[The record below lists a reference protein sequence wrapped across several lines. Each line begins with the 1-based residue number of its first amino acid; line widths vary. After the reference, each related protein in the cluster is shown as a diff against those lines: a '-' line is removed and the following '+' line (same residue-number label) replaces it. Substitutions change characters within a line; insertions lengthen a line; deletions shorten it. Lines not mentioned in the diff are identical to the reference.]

1 MATGSSWMHRSQ
13 GLLLLLP
20 FEHAQQRATLI
31 LSVGC
36 RCCRDLQLM
45 VKAIN
50 NANQPSCQRA
60 AVQAVSCI
68 AGVQGSNR
76 RGAVKAGALQV
87 RPAGLAAARWCAWG
101 LPQGFLSKGGR
112 LCSPGCVPT

>member
-1 MATGSSWMHRSQ
+1 MAIGKPCMHRSQ
-13 GLLLLLP
+13 GLLLLLLWP
-20 FEHAQQRATLI
+20 GAQQRAHRL
-31 LSVGC
+31 LSTQRRG
-36 RCCRDLQLM
+36 CRDLELM

-50 NANQPSCQRA
+50 DAKQPSCRRA

-87 RPAGLAAARWCAWG
+87 RPAGLSAAR
-101 LPQGFLSKGGR
+101 
-112 LCSPGCVPT
+112 